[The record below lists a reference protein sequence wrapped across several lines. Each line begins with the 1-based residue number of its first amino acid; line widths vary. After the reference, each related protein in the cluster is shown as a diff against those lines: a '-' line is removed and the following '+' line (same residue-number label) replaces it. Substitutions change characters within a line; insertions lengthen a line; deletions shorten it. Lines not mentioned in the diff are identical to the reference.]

1 VSNAKTRSIATT
13 STPTTPATTPS
24 TTTRATSTA
33 PAVAGPAASATVVS
47 SAPTERLD
55 AEIRLQIDRLSAA
68 SWPAA
73 SALDLTARLADG
85 VLAVSPLAFGIGSG
99 KASGRF
105 DLDTNRVP
113 AEAQLRVDLHDLKL
127 ETLLAGIPAE
137 KRVSGALSGV
147 IELIAH
153 GRTPEAWLASA
164 SGTVSARLRGGSLSR
179 RLDAKLGLSGSRFLR
194 SLFGGA
200 ERVPIRC
207 AVAEIELR
215 AGKARAQA
223 LRLETESTQVSGR
236 GTLDLKS
243 GGLDLLLTPSPDRA
257 GLLELH
263 KSIEVRRQPGSKLA
277 YKLVDATPAPRMR
290 SCVEHSP

>member
-1 VSNAKTRSIATT
+1 MTATRAN
-13 STPTTPATTPS
+13 STP
-24 TTTRATSTA
+24 
-33 PAVAGPAASATVVS
+33 PAVAGPAAAAAAVS
-47 SAPTERLD
+47 PSRPERLD
-55 AEIRLQIDRLSAA
+55 AEIRLQVDRLSAA
-68 SWPAA
+68 AWPAA

-99 KASGRF
+99 RASGRF

-113 AEAQLRVDLHDLKL
+113 AEAQLRVDLRDLKL
-127 ETLLAGIPAE
+127 ETLLAGMPAE
-137 KRVSGALSGV
+137 KRISGALSGGV
-147 IELIAH
+147 DLIAH

-164 SGTVSARLRGGSLSR
+164 AGTVSARLRGGSLSR
-179 RLDAKLGLSGSRFLR
+179 RLDAELGLSGSRFLR

-207 AVAEIELR
+207 AIAELEVR

-243 GGLDLLLTPSPDRA
+243 GGLDLLLTPSPDRD

-263 KSIEVRRQPGSKLA
+263 KSIEVRRRPGSKLA
-277 YKLVDATPAPRMR
+277 YKLVDATPSPRMR